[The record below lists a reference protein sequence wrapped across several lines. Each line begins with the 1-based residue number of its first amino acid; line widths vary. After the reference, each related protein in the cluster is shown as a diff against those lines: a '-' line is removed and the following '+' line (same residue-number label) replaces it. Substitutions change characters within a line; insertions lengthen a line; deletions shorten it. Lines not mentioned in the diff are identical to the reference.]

1 MQHTAL
7 AGRLRANIP
16 LWIVGVLCALMAAH
30 LFLRT
35 PAFPFTPD
43 SASYFE
49 QARSLLHNGV
59 ALETPY
65 GLDTSGPQAS
75 ILFPIG
81 YPVVL
86 ALASLPGFDTAAS
99 ALALSRLS
107 SLLLPL
113 LLFVSFRRVLG
124 DFRAT
129 LLAGL
134 TVLSP
139 GVLLFSLLGTPDLLA
154 LLLAVATVAL
164 VLNARTRAWLM
175 FGGIIAGSAYAIRNA
190 QLALLL
196 SIALYYTYR
205 WFTLATQRRATL
217 RDASAFL
224 LGASLILVPVLLRN
238 LALFGTLNPYH
249 MAPST
254 LSVLHNVRTFIQETA
269 YDLSGW
275 RALGIFFGWSATG
288 AAVFLGAAASATW
301 FLRRVWK
308 QLPSLQS
315 HTIVLCTL
323 YAVIG
328 ACVVIAARSR
338 YEWGEM
344 INTRHTLQYTPFLW
358 AALLAALPEHAPRLH
373 PGFKVISITLL
384 LAVSLL
390 HLAYAMTPHD
400 LLLRNQKSAA
410 AIAAHD
416 AGKVHFCV
424 PTDALLASN
433 WGYVFLVL
441 CGTAVRNIEMEAF
454 SCQSAAS
461 DGPEAT
467 EACPLIAE
475 AALHIARQFPGHPLQ
490 LGFFP
495 GRGIAP
501 GQLPLAPIEQ
511 RQLERAGW
519 KITQNDAQACVLTH
533 TPVTQ

>member
-7 AGRLRANIP
+7 AGRLRASIP

-30 LFLRT
+30 LFLRA
-35 PAFPFTPD
+35 PAFPYSPD

-86 ALASLPGFDTAAS
+86 ALVSLPGFDPAAS

-129 LLAGL
+129 LLASL
-134 TVLSP
+134 TILSP
-139 GVLLFSLLGTPDLLA
+139 SVLLFSLLGTPDLLA
-154 LLLAVATVAL
+154 LLLAVASVAL
-164 VLNARTRAWLM
+164 VLNARTRAWLVV
-175 FGGIIAGSAYAIRNA
+175 GGIIAGSAYAIRNA

-196 SIALYYTYR
+196 SIVLYYAYR
-205 WFTLATQRRATL
+205 WFTLAIQRRATL
-217 RDASAFL
+217 LDASAFL
-224 LGASLILVPVLLRN
+224 LGVSLILVPVLLRN
-238 LALFGTLNPYH
+238 LALFGALNPYH
-249 MAPST
+249 MEPST
-254 LSVLHNVRTFIQETA
+254 LSVLHNVRTFIQEAA

-275 RALGIFFGWSATG
+275 RALGTFFGWSATG
-288 AAVFLGAAASATW
+288 AAVLLGAAASTVW
-301 FLRRVWK
+301 FLKRVWK
-308 QLPSLQS
+308 QLPPLQ
-315 HTIVLCTL
+315 TPMIVLCTL
-323 YAVIG
+323 YAIIG

-358 AALLAALPEHAPRLH
+358 AALLAALPEHAPRLR
-373 PGFKVISITLL
+373 PGFKVISIALVL
-384 LAVSLL
+384 VGLL

-410 AIAAHD
+410 AMAAHD

-433 WGYVFLVL
+433 WGYVFHVL

-454 SCQSAAS
+454 SCRSATS
-461 DGPEAT
+461 GGPETT

-475 AALHIARQFPGHPLQ
+475 AAVHIARKFPGHTLQ

-519 KITQNDAQACVLTH
+519 KITQNNAQAIVLTH
-533 TPVTQ
+533 MPVTQ